1 MLRSSCMQVYK
12 RVSLGKKA
20 EAYRL
25 VQTFDRQPTSRQLTP
40 LFADD

>member
-1 MLRSSCMQVYK
+1 MQVYK

-25 VQTFDRQPTSRQLTP
+25 VQTFDKQPTSKQLTP
-40 LFADD
+40 LFVDD